1 MMFGPRKPGLLQYV
15 TSTTLPH
22 IPEIAGVPPLPPK
35 GHKSHKNNL
44 LVKSE
49 AWRRL
54 ENIYQIDPSG
64 FAQQI
69 VACRSLQHIRPEK
82 KIT

>member
-1 MMFGPRKPGLLQYV
+1 MMFIGRRPDLLQYI

-22 IPEIAGVPPLPPK
+22 IPEIAGMPEIPPP

-44 LVKSE
+44 AIKSE

-54 ENIYQIDPSG
+54 ENIYQIDPSC
-64 FAQQI
+64 FAQQV
-69 VACRSLQHIRPEK
+69 VACEQVFMYNRQAIC
-82 KIT
+82 